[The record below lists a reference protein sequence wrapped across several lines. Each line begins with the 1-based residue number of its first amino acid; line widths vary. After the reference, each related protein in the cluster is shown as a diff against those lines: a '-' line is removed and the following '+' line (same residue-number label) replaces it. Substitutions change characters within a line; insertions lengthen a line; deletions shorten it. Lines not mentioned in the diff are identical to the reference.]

1 MQNTNGIRNGES
13 PDQTTVAQ
21 LVASPTAD
29 LGVTSSILAQS
40 HTFMEIDR
48 GHSPPSTD
56 SRRAVVSY
64 KQMYTCAQCN
74 G

>member
-21 LVASPTAD
+21 LVASLTAD
-29 LGVTSSILAQS
+29 LGVASSNPAGS
-40 HTFMEIDR
+40 HSFVEIDR
-48 GHSPPSTD
+48 GHLPPSPD
-56 SRRAVVSY
+56 SRRTVVSY
-64 KQMYTCAQCN
+64 KQMYTCAQHN